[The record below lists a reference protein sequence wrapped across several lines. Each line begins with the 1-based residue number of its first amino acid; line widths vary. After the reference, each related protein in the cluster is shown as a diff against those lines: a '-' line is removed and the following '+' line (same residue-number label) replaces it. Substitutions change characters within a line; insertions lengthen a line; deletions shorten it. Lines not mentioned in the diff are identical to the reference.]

1 MKLSLGLK
9 QKQML
14 APQLIQSLRLL
25 QMPALQLEQEIRHQ
39 LETNPLLEE
48 VEELEPNLEVD
59 SDTEAE
65 VDESVDTDWDEFLFD
80 DEEGYKVR
88 QPREERE
95 DHFEGTASRAET
107 LYDYLTEQLAFL
119 KLSAEQRLIGEY
131 IIGNIAP
138 NGYLT
143 ITVDEM
149 AEELQIPSEEVAA
162 VLELIQGFDP
172 PGIAARDLRE
182 SLLIQL
188 RHKGMA
194 DTLAYRL
201 VSEHLKVL
209 GRKSVMQLSRM
220 MGVTPERAQAAMET
234 IKNLS
239 PTPVQGRFDPG
250 ATPVIPDL
258 VVERIGDE
266 FHVIHNDS
274 HVPQL
279 RINSSYRS
287 LMRRG
292 SGSDK
297 ETKEYVK
304 QKLDQ
309 AKWLL
314 NSINQRRSTM
324 VRAME
329 AIVERQREWFEH
341 GPAYL
346 KPLRMEDIAQAVDMN
361 VATISRVSKGK
372 YVQTPHGVY
381 EIRSFFNQGVARDD
395 GADMSKHSVKQR
407 IQELIDA
414 EPDDKPHSDQEI
426 YRRLNAEGIKLA
438 RRTVTKYREELGI
451 PAARLRKRVTK

>member
-1 MKLSLGLK
+1 
-9 QKQML
+9 ML